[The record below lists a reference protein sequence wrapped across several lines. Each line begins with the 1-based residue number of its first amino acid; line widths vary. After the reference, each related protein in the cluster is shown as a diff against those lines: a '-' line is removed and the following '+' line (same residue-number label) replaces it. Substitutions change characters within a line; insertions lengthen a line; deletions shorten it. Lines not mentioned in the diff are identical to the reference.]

1 MSKTLTRRSEI
12 IDMSHGGHID
22 LGKLECGTS
31 EFIIRHAERDY
42 HLAIKKDCL
51 HARVERW
58 NVGQGSRYDKS
69 ADRACCT
76 MKNDAVL
83 SLVAILN
90 LEEIAKAF
98 NIVRQYQNQTHI
110 VLDDWKRE

>member
-1 MSKTLTRRSEI
+1 MSKTLTNRSEI
-12 IDMSHGGHID
+12 IDMTHGGYIN

-31 EFIIRHAERDY
+31 EFIIRHGKRDY

-58 NVGQGSRYDKS
+58 NVGEGSRYDKS
-69 ADRACCT
+69 ADRACCVV
-76 MKNDAVL
+76 KNDAVL

-90 LEEIAKAF
+90 LEKIAEAF
-98 NIVRQYQNQTHI
+98 NVVRKYQNQTHI